1 MSKEAGAGNDHKKL
15 PMMITDNLL
24 NRQGETTSL
33 LDRLYARQ
41 SNRLLF
47 FKDGWGDLPL
57 LRELHHIDYRKG
69 PPRIIEIAWEDIEE
83 KGGASFHRGSFA
95 SPFTD
100 LPLPDESR
108 RAYFEWVLPR
118 NASPET
124 PICMHFAATG
134 DEGFSRRRRAFA
146 LPLLKEGIGS
156 LILENPYYGRRR
168 PKRQHKK
175 MLNRF
180 SDLMAMGGAA
190 VEEGLSLLGW
200 LRREG
205 YTRLGV
211 CGISMGGSMA
221 AQVAVQAEEPVAMIG
236 CVTAHSASAVF
247 TEGILKNYLDWEG
260 LNREIEGD
268 IQAIDLMRQLLDRTD
283 IRRFPPPLRPETAFL
298 VAAKYDAYI
307 PRASAQTVHTHW
319 PGSTMRWLESGHV
332 GAFLFH
338 RRDFLAA
345 IRDAFA
351 RLGIDPSGEKKVLPP
366 L

>member
-1 MSKEAGAGNDHKKL
+1 M
-15 PMMITDNLL
+15 
-24 NRQGETTSL
+24 TSL
-33 LDRLYARQ
+33 LDRLYARH
-41 SNRLLF
+41 SNSLLF
-47 FKDGWGDLPL
+47 FKDGWGDLSL
-57 LRELHHIDYRKG
+57 LQELHHAGYRKG
-69 PPRIIEIAWEDIEE
+69 PPRTIEIAWEDVEE
-83 KGGASFHRGSFA
+83 KGGASYRRGSFA

-100 LPLPDESR
+100 LPLPEESKN
-108 RAYFEWVLPR
+108 AYVELVLPR
-118 NASPET
+118 KASPDT
-124 PICMHFAATG
+124 PVCMHFAATG
-134 DEGFSRRRRAFA
+134 DEGFSRRRRTFA

-168 PKRQHKK
+168 PAGQRKI

-180 SDLMAMGGAA
+180 SDLMAMGGAT

-205 YTRLGV
+205 YTKFGV

-221 AQVAVQAEEPVAMIG
+221 AQVAVHAETQVAMIG

-247 TEGILKNYLDWEG
+247 TEGILKHYLDWET
-260 LNREIEGD
+260 LNREIEGG
-268 IQAIDLMRQLLDRTD
+268 IQAIDLMRQLLDTTD
-283 IRRFPPPLRPETAFL
+283 IRRFPPPKRPETSFL

-307 PRASAQTVHTHW
+307 PRSSAEMVHTHW

-345 IRDAFA
+345 IRGAFA
-351 RLGIDPSGEKKVLPP
+351 RLGNDLP
-366 L
+366 

>member
-1 MSKEAGAGNDHKKL
+1 M
-15 PMMITDNLL
+15 
-24 NRQGETTSL
+24 TSL
-33 LDRLYARQ
+33 LDRLYARH
-41 SNRLLF
+41 SNSLLF
-47 FKDGWGDLPL
+47 FTDGWGDLPL
-57 LRELHHIDYRKG
+57 LQELHHVGYRKG
-69 PPRIIEIAWEDIEE
+69 PPRTIEIVWEDVEE
-83 KGGASFHRGSFA
+83 KGGASYRRGSFA

-100 LPLPDESR
+100 LPLPEESKN
-108 RAYFEWVLPR
+108 AYVELVLPR
-118 NASPET
+118 KASPET

-134 DEGFSRRRRAFA
+134 DEGFSRRRRTFA

-168 PKRQHKK
+168 PAGQQKK

-205 YTRLGV
+205 HTRLGV

-221 AQVAVQAEEPVAMIG
+221 AQVAVHAEKQVAMIG

-247 TEGILKNYLDWEG
+247 TEGILKHYLDWET
-260 LNREIEGD
+260 LNREIEGG
-268 IQAIDLMRQLLDRTD
+268 IQAIDLMRQFLDTTD
-283 IRRFPPPLRPETAFL
+283 IRRFPPPKRPETAFL
-298 VAAKYDAYI
+298 VAARYDAYI
-307 PRASAQTVHTHW
+307 PRSSAEMVHTHW
-319 PGSTMRWLESGHV
+319 SGSTMRWLESGHV

-351 RLGIDPSGEKKVLPP
+351 RLGNDLP
-366 L
+366 